1 MTCIE
6 KTGRQIISTNFAN
19 IQKEFTNVKSAF
31 GYFACN
37 KHVILKCFLKV
48 KIIIYLLLYYCAAD
62 HIVTI
67 SRQKKTDSEWP
78 VKAPSC
84 RGLGVLRL
92 GQIPKFDR
100 ILFLIA
106 SLTWVI

>member
-48 KIIIYLLLYYCAAD
+48 KIIKLHNVYQSGFPLKR
-62 HIVTI
+62 V
-67 SRQKKTDSEWP
+67 
-78 VKAPSC
+78 
-84 RGLGVLRL
+84 
-92 GQIPKFDR
+92 
-100 ILFLIA
+100 IA
-106 SLTWVI
+106 KLSSNWQFQLKLN